1 MRDSPLRAGDLQ
13 PLAAARLRWLE
24 TLLLTAAL
32 PGLRI
37 AFGSGDPFV
46 LRGWFPWLAL
56 VPLAIGMQHGLECA
70 LASALLLCG
79 GAWVH
84 AVAVGGAVPA
94 PAFGVASCAI
104 AAVAGRARDAH
115 WEKCE
120 RLRRR
125 VVQLEQGIARE
136 KASRHVLQLS
146 HERLLER
153 LAGAPHSLDASVAAA
168 VARLSEL
175 KSVSE
180 LGRAL
185 LELLAQQA
193 ELQGGAVFALDGSGV
208 LVDAPVAALGRAPE
222 SSAGEGGEWCAVASS
237 PLVLRALRTR
247 RLVSVVDGEQV
258 SVAGQA
264 GVLAALP
271 LMAADARVLG
281 IVAMT
286 QLPFAAF
293 HPAALS
299 GAFVLVSGVT
309 SQIDPQRWSL
319 WVAALTAGDAEGGAA
334 VNRKR
339 AAGPRPRARWGM
351 FS

>member
-1 MRDSPLRAGDLQ
+1 MRDSPLSAGDLQ
-13 PLAAARLRWLE
+13 PSAAVRVRWVE
-24 TLLLTAAL
+24 AVLLTAAI

-84 AVAVGGAVPA
+84 AVATAGDVPA
-94 PAFGVASCAI
+94 PAFGIASCAI
-104 AAVAGRARDAH
+104 AAVAGRARDAQ
-115 WEKCE
+115 WERCE

-125 VVQLEQGIARE
+125 VLQLEQAMARE

-146 HERLLER
+146 HERLLEQ

-168 VARLSEL
+168 VERLSSL
-175 KSVSE
+175 RSVSE

-185 LELLAQQA
+185 LDLLAQHA
-193 ELQGGAVFALDGSGV
+193 ELQGGAVFAVDARGI
-208 LVDAPVAALGRAPE
+208 LVDAPVAALGHVPE
-222 SSAGEGGEWCAVASS
+222 SSAGKGGEWCAVASS
-237 PLVLRALRTR
+237 PLVERALQTR

-258 SVAGQA
+258 SGAGQA
-264 GVLAALP
+264 DVLAALP
-271 LMAADARVLG
+271 LMAANARVLG
-281 IVAMT
+281 VVAMT
-286 QLPFAAF
+286 QLPFTAF
-293 HPAALS
+293 HPAALG

-309 SQIDPQRWSL
+309 SEIDPARWSA
-319 WVAALTAGDAEGGAA
+319 WIAELTAGDADGGVAKT
-334 VNRKR
+334 RR